1 MHFFVCFA
9 NQPQLPSSPLSAFAS
24 DFGLEMADAEEDVLG
39 AASAAAAAR
48 RSQVEVAH
56 GARIVSDAADERAHG
71 LHWGVGG
78 HERARWR
85 ARRG

>member
-9 NQPQLPSSPLSAFAS
+9 TKNSFRVHRFRLSLRIL
-24 DFGLEMADAEEDVLG
+24 GLMDAEEDVLG